1 MSWVNVCKLSD
12 LTPDVGAAALVAG
25 EQVALFY
32 VPSLEP
38 ALYAL
43 DNWDPLGEA
52 FVLSRGIIGDLG
64 GIPCVASPLYKHHY
78 RLIDG
83 RCLED
88 AETALRVWP
97 VRMDGDDVFIQSRG
111 G

>member
-1 MSWVNVCKLSD
+1 MSWVKVCELSD
-12 LTPDVGAAALVAG
+12 LTPDVGAAARVGG

-52 FVLSRGIIGDLG
+52 FVLSRGIIGDLQG
-64 GIPCVASPLYKHHY
+64 QIVVASPLYKHHY
-78 RLIDG
+78 VLENGQCLEKPELRVPVFPARIQDG
-83 RCLED
+83 RVLV
-88 AETALRVWP
+88 RV
-97 VRMDGDDVFIQSRG
+97 
-111 G
+111 

>member
-1 MSWVNVCKLSD
+1 MSWVKVCELSD
-12 LTPDVGAAALVAG
+12 LTPDVGAAALVGG

-52 FVLSRGIIGDLG
+52 FVLSRGIIGDIQDEL
-64 GIPCVASPLYKHHY
+64 CVASPLYKQHFS
-78 RLIDG
+78 LADG
-83 RCLED
+83 RCLD
-88 AETALRVWP
+88 APGIAVKSWP
-97 VRMDGDDVFIQSRG
+97 VEVRGDEVWLKAE
-111 G
+111 

>member
-1 MSWVNVCKLSD
+1 MSWVKVCELSD

-52 FVLSRGIIGDLG
+52 FVLSRGIIGDQQ
-64 GIPCVASPLYKHHY
+64 GIPCVASPLYKQRY
-78 RLIDG
+78 ALMDG
-83 RCLED
+83 RCLD
-88 AETALRVWP
+88 DPALSVACWP
-97 VRMDGDDVFIQSRG
+97 VRLEG
-111 G
+111 GAVWVQLG

>member
-1 MSWVNVCKLSD
+1 MSWVKVCELSD
-12 LTPDVGAAALVAG
+12 LTPDVGAAALVGG

-52 FVLSRGIIGDLG
+52 FVLSRGIIGDQG
-64 GIPCVASPLYKHHY
+64 GVPCVASPLYKQHFT
-78 RLIDG
+78 LAEG
-83 RCLED
+83 RCLE
-88 AETALRVWP
+88 EEGIKVRTWP
-97 VRMDGDDVFIQSRG
+97 VKVEGNTVFVQAKS
-111 G
+111 